1 MLSPWVTREQ
11 MKKECVQAETSNL
24 SQKPPDE
31 VRKLAVVVVVVVVVI
46 LVKDLNSRLRKYNR

>member
-1 MLSPWVTREQ
+1 
-11 MKKECVQAETSNL
+11 MKKECVQAETSKL

-31 VRKLAVVVVVVVVVI
+31 VRKLAVVVVVVVVVVI